1 MRHSVKRPS
10 VQLLRLLSFVE
21 SVLSKGFLGPQLV
34 IITIITTIITTIIII
49 TIIIIIA
56 AQPDGETVELSGL
69 RDMADGRRR
78 GVVREGRE

>member
-49 TIIIIIA
+49 TIIIMIIIILILIICVT
-56 AQPDGETVELSGL
+56 PIMVIREHI
-69 RDMADGRRR
+69 GRVMMG
-78 GVVREGRE
+78 GVII